1 MLFDDNNF
9 DYNFLNLANL
19 NFSDNNNMFLMKNDK
34 LVSSKEGF
42 LRGNM
47 FANEY
52 VPYKNMTYRELRPKT
67 EREELLF
74 KVMEM
79 NFAIND
85 LNLYLDIHP
94 EDRMMYEKFK
104 EYTEKFITLKDE
116 YARKYGPLC
125 LEETSSNNYNWYKN
139 PWPWDNGGDMYV

>member
-9 DYNFLNLANL
+9 DYNFFNLANFNL
-19 NFSDNNNMFLMKNDK
+19 TGPILTMNDDK

-47 FANEY
+47 FKNEY
-52 VPYKNMTYRELRPKT
+52 VPYKNMTYKQLVSQNEK
-67 EREELLF
+67 EELLF

-79 NFAIND
+79 NFAVND

-104 EYTEKFITLKDE
+104 EYTNKLIAYKDE
-116 YARKYGPLC
+116 YAKKYGPLC
-125 LEETSSNNYNWYKN
+125 LEETDSDNYNWYKN
-139 PWPWDNGGDMYV
+139 PWPWDNQGGSMYV